1 MPKKSSSKQ
10 QSQQRIG
17 RIANAHGVGEPIYEL
32 NLVYFVTLLH
42 YVHEVLFSEIFEGHS
57 IGVWQRWQA
66 VVTSSRCRQIF
77 HLKMVQ

>member
-17 RIANAHGVGEPIYEL
+17 RIANAHGVGEVICEL
-32 NLVYFVTLLH
+32 NLLYSVTLLQ

-66 VVTSSRCRQIF
+66 VVTYRRCRQIF
-77 HLKMVQ
+77 RLKMVQ